1 MVRAVVR
8 TFDSVWLSLILQ
20 GCGVDR
26 GIVSYSSLYRV
37 VKFFLLKP
45 TTEREGKVYT
55 QIVFFTSPRRLRRCA
70 RDALATE
77 ALQGK
82 HI

>member
-1 MVRAVVR
+1 MALADSEDGVR
-8 TFDSVWLSLILQ
+8 L
-20 GCGVDR
+20 GCGLYR
-26 GIVSYSSLYRV
+26 GIELM
-37 VKFFLLKP
+37 VKFLLLKP
-45 TTEREGKVYT
+45 TTEREVQVYT
-55 QIVFFTSPRRLRRCA
+55 EIVFFTSPRRLRRCA